1 MGAGGPA
8 HPARF
13 QSALSLKGNQMA
25 FSQRLGAQFYARVH
39 DDIRARMEAAGIDLL
54 LLDSNDDVIY
64 TTGFSHYTTE
74 RPVVC
79 AITATDTFLLI
90 PELER
95 THAAH
100 QKIAAEP
107 IVYFEFPGI
116 DRPFDVLGRAFP
128 GFKGTVAYGHAI
140 SLARVPQIEAAFP
153 KAHRIVPSSI
163 VQQMRLTKYPEE
175 IALHREAARI
185 SDCMVEAGVE
195 LIREAMKRGG
205 ALPSEIEIESYVSRH
220 AMKIMHEEHEDILLV
235 QGLAS
240 GLVYSGARSAFP
252 HGMPTGNPVKV
263 GESIILSLGCRVG
276 GRAAESER
284 TFFIG
289 EPSKTQQGHYAV
301 AFEAQR
307 MATAAL
313 IAGRTCASADNLA
326 LAYIRDSGMGEYLL
340 HRVGH
345 GMGIMFHEPPWV
357 EGGDQT
363 ILEPG
368 MITSSEPAIFVPGF
382 AGYRIADTVLI
393 AAAGPDSMT
402 GYPRRIDEVVIQ

>member
-1 MGAGGPA
+1 
-8 HPARF
+8 
-13 QSALSLKGNQMA
+13 MA
-25 FSQRLGAQFYARVH
+25 FSQRLGADFYAKIQAE
-39 DDIRARMEAAGIDLL
+39 IRERMDAAGIDLL

-74 RPVVC
+74 RPVVV
-79 AITATDTFLLI
+79 AITATDAFLLL

-100 QKIAAEP
+100 QHIAAEA

-116 DRPFDVLGRAFP
+116 NPWNEVLGRKFAD
-128 GFKGTVAYGHAI
+128 FKGTVAYGHAI
-140 SLARVPQIEAAFP
+140 SLARIKPIEGAFP
-153 KAHRIVPSSI
+153 NAERVIASNI
-163 VQQMRLTKYPEE
+163 VQQMRLRKHPEE
-175 IALHREAARI
+175 IALHREAARL
-185 SDCMVEAGVE
+185 SDRMVEAGVE
-195 LIREAMKRGG
+195 MIRDAMRKGG
-205 ALPSEIEIESYVSRH
+205 PLPSEVEIESYVSRH
-220 AMKIMHEEHEDILLV
+220 AVRTMHEEHEDVMLV

-240 GLVYSGARSAFP
+240 GLVYSGPRSAFP
-252 HGMPTGNPVKV
+252 HGMPTGNPVKI

-276 GRAAESER
+276 ARASESER

-289 EPSKTQQGHYAV
+289 EPSKVQEQHYAV
-301 AFEAQR
+301 AYEAQR

-313 IAGRTCASADNLA
+313 IAGHTCASADNLV

-345 GMGIMFHEPPWV
+345 GMGIMFHEAPWV

-393 AAAGPDSMT
+393 AAEAPDSMT
-402 GYPRRIDEVVIQ
+402 VYPRKLDDIVIS

>member
-1 MGAGGPA
+1 
-8 HPARF
+8 
-13 QSALSLKGNQMA
+13 MA
-25 FSQRLGAQFYARVH
+25 FSQRLGADFYAKIQAE
-39 DDIRARMEAAGIDLL
+39 IRKRMAAEGIDLL

-74 RPVVC
+74 RPVVF
-79 AITATDTFLLI
+79 AITATDAYLLL

-95 THAAH
+95 THAEH
-100 QKIAAEP
+100 QHIAAEP
-107 IVYFEFPGI
+107 VVYFEFPGI
-116 DRPFDVLGRAFP
+116 DPWNAVLGRTFA
-128 GFKGTVAYGHAI
+128 GFRGTVAYGHAI
-140 SLARVPQIEAAFP
+140 SLARVKPIEGAFP
-153 KAHRIVPSSI
+153 NAERVIASNI
-163 VQQMRLTKYPEE
+163 VQQMRLRKHPEE
-175 IALHREAARI
+175 IALHREAARL
-185 SDCMVEAGVE
+185 SDRMLEVGVE
-195 LIREAMKRGG
+195 MIREAMRRGG
-205 ALPSEIEIESYVSRH
+205 MLPSEVEIESYVSRH
-220 AMKIMHEEHEDILLV
+220 AMRTMHEEHEDVLLV

-240 GLVYSGARSAFP
+240 GLVYSGPRSAFP
-252 HGMPTGNPVKV
+252 HGMPTGHPVKV

-276 GRAAESER
+276 ARASESER

-289 EPSKTQQGHYAV
+289 EPSKVQEQHYSV
-301 AFEAQR
+301 AYEAQR

-313 IAGRTCASADNLA
+313 IAGHTCASADNLA

-345 GMGIMFHEPPWV
+345 GMGIMFHEAPWV

-393 AAAGPDSMT
+393 AAEGPDSMT
-402 GYPRRIDEVVIQ
+402 LYPRRLEDIVIS

>member
-1 MGAGGPA
+1 
-8 HPARF
+8 
-13 QSALSLKGNQMA
+13 MA
-25 FSQRLGAQFYARVH
+25 FSQRLGADFYAKIQA
-39 DDIRARMEAAGIDLL
+39 DIRKRMNAAGIDLL

-74 RPVVC
+74 RPVVV
-79 AITATDTFLLI
+79 AITATDAFLLL

-100 QKIAAEP
+100 QHIAAEA

-116 DRPFDVLGRAFP
+116 DPWHAVLGRKFA
-128 GFKGTVAYGHAI
+128 GFRGTVAYGHAI
-140 SLARVPQIEAAFP
+140 SLARVKPIEGAFP
-153 KAHRIVPSSI
+153 NAERMTPSNI
-163 VQQMRLTKYPEE
+163 VQQMRLRKHPEE
-175 IALHREAARI
+175 IALHREAARL
-185 SDCMVEAGVE
+185 SDRMVEVGVE
-195 LIREAMKRGG
+195 MIREAMRKGG
-205 ALPSEIEIESYVSRH
+205 TLPSEVEIESYVSRH
-220 AMKIMHEEHEDILLV
+220 AMRTMHEEHEDIMLV

-252 HGMPTGNPVKV
+252 HGMPTGNPVKI

-276 GRAAESER
+276 ARASESER

-289 EPSKTQQGHYAV
+289 EPSKLQQEHYAV
-301 AFEAQR
+301 AYEAQR

-313 IAGRTCASADNLA
+313 IAGHTCASADDLA
-326 LAYIRDSGMGEYLL
+326 LAYIRNSGISEYLL

-393 AAAGPDSMT
+393 TAEGPDSMT
-402 GYPRRIDEVVIQ
+402 LYPRTLEDVVIA

>member
-1 MGAGGPA
+1 MTF
-8 HPARF
+8 H
-13 QSALSLKGNQMA
+13 QV
-25 FSQRLGAQFYARVH
+25 LGASYYAKVH
-39 DDIRARMEAAGIDLL
+39 ADIRTRMAATNIDLL

-74 RPVVC
+74 RPVVF
-79 AITATDTFLLI
+79 AISQTGAWLLL
-90 PELER
+90 PKLEQS
-95 THAAH
+95 HAAH
-100 QKIAAEP
+100 QNIAAEP

-116 DRPFDVLGRAFP
+116 DRPFDVLGRAF
-128 GFKGTVAYGHAI
+128 GEMKGNVAYSHTI
-140 SLARVPQIEAAFP
+140 SLTRASQIEAAFP
-153 KAHRIVPSSI
+153 NARSLRSTDL
-163 VQQMRLTKYPEE
+163 VQKMRYIKYPEE

-185 SDCMVEAGVE
+185 SDEMVKAGVD
-195 LIREAMKRGG
+195 LIADALVAGSS
-205 ALPSEIEIESYVSRH
+205 LPSEIEIESHVSRH
-220 AMKIMHEEHEDILLV
+220 AMTIMHEEHANVMLV

-252 HGMPTGNPVKV
+252 HGMPTGNPVQR

-284 TFFIG
+284 TLFIG
-289 EPSKTQQGHYAV
+289 EPTKEQEHHYAV

-313 IAGRTCASADNLA
+313 IAGHTCSSADNLA
-326 LAYIRDSGMGEYLL
+326 LSFIRDSGMSQYLL

-345 GMGIMFHEPPWV
+345 GMGVMFHEPPWV
-357 EGGDQT
+357 EGGDDT

-368 MITSSEPAIFVPGF
+368 MITSSEPAIFVPEF

-393 AAAGPDSMT
+393 TKEGPDSMT
-402 GYPRRIDEVVIQ
+402 KYPRAIDDVVIG

>member
-1 MGAGGPA
+1 MTFHQVLGPD
-8 HPARF
+8 
-13 QSALSLKGNQMA
+13 
-25 FSQRLGAQFYARVH
+25 FYAKVH
-39 DDIRARMEAAGIDLL
+39 ADIRKRMADAEIDLL

-74 RPVVC
+74 RPVVF
-79 AITATDTFLLI
+79 AITQDGAWLLL

-95 THAAH
+95 AHAAH
-100 QKIAAEP
+100 QNIAAEP

-116 DRPFDVLGRAFP
+116 DKPFDVLGRALA
-128 GFKGTVAYGHAI
+128 GVTGTVAHSHAI
-140 SLARVPQIEAAFP
+140 SLARVGQIQAAFP
-153 KAHRIVPSSI
+153 NARDVNPSDIVA
-163 VQQMRLTKYPEE
+163 QMRLVKYPEE

-185 SDCMVEAGVE
+185 SDAMVQAGVG
-195 LIREAMKRGG
+195 LIADAMASGG
-205 ALPSEIEIESYVSRH
+205 ELPSEIEIESYVSRH
-220 AMKIMHEEHEDILLV
+220 AMKIMYEEHADLMLV

-240 GLVYSGARSAFP
+240 GLVYSGPRSAFP
-252 HGMPTGNPVKV
+252 HGMPTGNPVKR

-284 TFFIG
+284 TLFIG
-289 EPSKTQQGHYAV
+289 EPTQRQQDHYAV

-313 IAGRTCASADNLA
+313 IAGHTCASADNLA
-326 LAYIRDSGMGEYLL
+326 LAHIRDSGMSDYLL

-345 GMGIMFHEPPWV
+345 GMGVMFHEPPWV
-357 EGGDQT
+357 EAGDNT

-368 MITSSEPAIFVPGF
+368 MVTSSEPAIFVPGF

-393 AAAGPDSMT
+393 TEDGPDSMT
-402 GYPRRIDEVVIQ
+402 TYPRAIDQVVIG

>member
-1 MGAGGPA
+1 
-8 HPARF
+8 
-13 QSALSLKGNQMA
+13 MA
-25 FSQRLGAQFYARVH
+25 FSQRLGADFYAKIQAE
-39 DDIRARMEAAGIDLL
+39 IRKRMEAAGIDLL

-74 RPVVC
+74 RPVVF
-79 AITATDTFLLI
+79 AITATDAFLLL

-100 QKIAAEP
+100 QHIAAAP

-116 DRPFDVLGRAFP
+116 DPWNAVLGRKFA

-140 SLARVPQIEAAFP
+140 SLSRVKPIEAAFP
-153 KAHRIVPSSI
+153 NAERVIPSNI
-163 VQQMRLTKYPEE
+163 VQQMRLRKHPEE
-175 IALHREAARI
+175 IALHREAARL
-185 SDCMVEAGVE
+185 SDRMVEAGVE
-195 LIREAMKRGG
+195 MIREAMRKGG
-205 ALPSEIEIESYVSRH
+205 TLPSEVEIESYVSRH
-220 AMKIMHEEHEDILLV
+220 AMRTMHEEHEDVMLV

-240 GLVYSGARSAFP
+240 GLVYSGPRSAFP

-276 GRAAESER
+276 ARASESER

-289 EPSKTQQGHYAV
+289 EPSKVQEQHYSV
-301 AFEAQR
+301 AYEAQR

-313 IAGRTCASADNLA
+313 IVGHTCASADNLA
-326 LAYIRDSGMGEYLL
+326 LAYIRDSGMSEYLL

-345 GMGIMFHEPPWV
+345 GMGIMFHEAPWV

-363 ILEPG
+363 VLEPG

-393 AAAGPDSMT
+393 AAEGPDSMT
-402 GYPRRIDEVVIQ
+402 IYPRKLEDVIIA

>member
-1 MGAGGPA
+1 
-8 HPARF
+8 
-13 QSALSLKGNQMA
+13 MA
-25 FSQRLGAQFYARVH
+25 FSQRLGADFYAKIHRE
-39 DDIRARMEAAGIDLL
+39 IRARMEAAGIDLL

-74 RPVVC
+74 RPVVF
-79 AITATDTFLLI
+79 AITATDAFLLI

-116 DRPFDVLGRAFP
+116 DEPFDVLGRAFS
-128 GFKGTVAYGHAI
+128 GFKGTVAYSHTI
-140 SLARVPQIEAAFP
+140 SLARVQPIEAAF
-153 KAHRIVPSSI
+153 ANAERVIPSNI
-163 VQQMRLTKYPEE
+163 VQQMRLRKHPGE
-175 IALHREAARI
+175 IALHREAARL
-185 SDCMVEAGVE
+185 SDRMVEVGVE
-195 LIREAMKRGG
+195 LIREAMRRGG
-205 ALPSEIEIESYVSRH
+205 SLPSEVEIESHVSRH
-220 AMKIMHEEHEDILLV
+220 AMRTMHEEHEDVLLV

-252 HGMPTGNPVKV
+252 HGMPTGNPVKA

-284 TFFIG
+284 TLFIG
-289 EPSKTQQGHYAV
+289 EPSKVQQEHYAV

-313 IAGRTCASADNLA
+313 IAGKTCASADNLA

-363 ILEPG
+363 VLESG

-393 AAAGPDSMT
+393 TADGPDSMT
-402 GYPRRIDEVVIQ
+402 VYPRRIDEVVIQ

>member
-1 MGAGGPA
+1 
-8 HPARF
+8 
-13 QSALSLKGNQMA
+13 MA
-25 FSQRLGAQFYARVH
+25 FSQRLGAGFYAKIQAE
-39 DDIRARMEAAGIDLL
+39 IRKRMAIEGIDLL

-74 RPVVC
+74 RPVVV
-79 AITATDTFLLI
+79 AITATDTFLLL

-100 QKIAAEP
+100 QHIAAEA

-116 DRPFDVLGRAFP
+116 DPWHAVLGRKFA
-128 GFKGTVAYGHAI
+128 GFRGTVAYGHAI
-140 SLARVPQIEAAFP
+140 SLARIKPIEGAFP
-153 KAHRIVPSSI
+153 NAERVVPSNI
-163 VQQMRLTKYPEE
+163 VQQMRLRKHPEE
-175 IALHREAARI
+175 IVLHREAARL
-185 SDCMVEAGVE
+185 SDRMVEVGVE
-195 LIREAMKRGG
+195 MIRDAMRKGG
-205 ALPSEIEIESYVSRH
+205 TLPSEVEIESYVSRH
-220 AMKIMHEEHEDILLV
+220 AMRTMHEEHEDVMLV

-240 GLVYSGARSAFP
+240 GLVYSGPRSAFP
-252 HGMPTGNPVKV
+252 HGMPTGHPVKI

-276 GRAAESER
+276 ARASESER

-289 EPSKTQQGHYAV
+289 EPSKVQEQHYAV
-301 AFEAQR
+301 AYEAQR

-313 IAGRTCASADNLA
+313 IAGHTCASADNLA

-345 GMGIMFHEPPWV
+345 GMGIMFHEAPWV

-393 AAAGPDSMT
+393 AAEAPDSMT
-402 GYPRRIDEVVIQ
+402 VYPRKLDDIVIT